1 MRRRPAERLRAWART
16 AIPLLILL
24 CGLPALPRP
33 AAAGPDAKCV
43 RMAIVTVRPGR
54 LEEFR
59 AVVSESME
67 ISVREEPGVLALHSM
82 ADPDDPHRLT
92 FFELYRDEAAY
103 DAHRATPHF
112 RRYIEATRD
121 MVADKI
127 LLRGIPFELHDKGGS
142 GAAAPG
148 AGK

>member
-1 MRRRPAERLRAWART
+1 MMRHPEGRRRAGAWT
-16 AIPLLILL
+16 ALPLMILL
-24 CGLPALPRP
+24 GGVPALPRP
-33 AAAGPDAKCV
+33 AEAGPDAGCV
-43 RMAIVTVRPGR
+43 RMAAVTVRPGR

-59 AVVSESME
+59 AVVRENME

-103 DAHRATPHF
+103 EAHRATPHF

-127 LLRGIPFELHDKGGS
+127 LLRGIPFEMHDKGSAGT
-142 GAAAPG
+142 AAG
-148 AGK
+148 AGGR